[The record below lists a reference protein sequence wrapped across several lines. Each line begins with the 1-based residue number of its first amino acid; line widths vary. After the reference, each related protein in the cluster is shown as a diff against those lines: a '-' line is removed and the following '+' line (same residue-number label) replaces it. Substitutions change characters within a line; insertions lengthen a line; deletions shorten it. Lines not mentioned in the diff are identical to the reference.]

1 MRIAVGIAVLA
12 KHEEVS
18 VKVTVNDAA
27 GEGGGKERSAGI
39 FDCF

>member
-18 VKVTVNDAA
+18 VKVTVDDAT
-27 GEGGGKERSAGI
+27 GEGGKERTAGI